1 MLVANLYTSLLFLQ
15 AAKMLST
22 ADLKL
27 LVEAKEAGSMFQRFF
42 IPGQSNA
49 VLRRRLQ
56 SWREPPT
63 RRGRVREP
71 GWFGLLNQ
79 SFQAHIS
86 YQERSRTGVAGKVCI
101 GMFWLRMSHAASILS
116 MPYRT
121 CGSFVFDHVRVTF
134 D

>member
-1 MLVANLYTSLLFLQ
+1 
-15 AAKMLST
+15 MLST

-63 RRGRVREP
+63 RRGRVRGSQEP
-71 GWFGLLNQ
+71 LPRRAWETTVAVVQTTGPKVQLEW
-79 SFQAHIS
+79 H
-86 YQERSRTGVAGKVCI
+86 RSLT
-101 GMFWLRMSHAASILS
+101 
-116 MPYRT
+116 
-121 CGSFVFDHVRVTF
+121 
-134 D
+134 

>member
-56 SWREPPT
+56 SWREPQ
-63 RRGRVREP
+63 
-71 GWFGLLNQ
+71 L
-79 SFQAHIS
+79 
-86 YQERSRTGVAGKVCI
+86 GVVELESLVG
-101 GMFWLRMSHAASILS
+101 
-116 MPYRT
+116 
-121 CGSFVFDHVRVTF
+121 FDC
-134 D
+134 